1 MRNIILALL
10 FASFLIGCAE
20 TDSKSITELSA
31 VDVETGILLD
41 VRTAQEYDEG
51 HIEQSINIDWLG
63 NEFLESTKDLN
74 RNKPVY
80 VYCKKGG
87 RSAKAAKFLDS
98 LGFKRVIDLKGGYEA
113 YVSKKKDL
121 K

>member
-1 MRNIILALL
+1 MRKIILVLL
-10 FASFLIGCAE
+10 FASILFGCDE
-20 TDSKSITELSA
+20 TDSKSITELTFE
-31 VDVETGILLD
+31 DVETGILLD
-41 VRTAQEYDEG
+41 VRTPQEYNKG

-63 NEFLESTKDLN
+63 NEFLETAKDLN
-74 RNKPVY
+74 KNKPVY

-98 LGFKRVIDLKGGYEA
+98 LGFERVIDLKGGYDA
-113 YVSKKKDL
+113 YVSKKKGL